1 MNVVRGILGALISLA
16 VVGCGYYSVSGGLPD
31 HIKTVGVDTITNET
45 VESGIDEMLYRAL
58 SDKLVGRPQFRYAS
72 SRLADA
78 VIRGTIEKVVDEP
91 FVYSGDRV
99 SEYQI
104 AVVGQ
109 AELYD
114 RVRRRVIWS
123 NSTLRGLGTYD
134 ATGGLNARE
143 DAVNTAVADFASQ
156 TIDGMTSGW

>member
-1 MNVVRGILGALISLA
+1 MNFVRGIAGALISLA
-16 VVGCGYYSVSGGLPD
+16 VIGCAYYSVSGGLPD

-45 VESGIDEMLYRAL
+45 VESGVDEMLYRAL

-78 VIRGTIEKVVDEP
+78 VIRGTVQKVVDEP

-104 AVVGQ
+104 ALVGQ

-123 NSTLRGLGTYD
+123 SATLRGLGTYD
-134 ATGGLNARE
+134 ATGGMIARE
-143 DAVNTAVADFASQ
+143 DAMNSAVTDFA
-156 TIDGMTSGW
+156 THVIDGMTSGW